1 MRLVRAAMPSLIL
14 RSVPTRDAR
23 RRALTA
29 LAVLPL
35 AACMTRRR
43 DPLADI
49 RVLLAPSG
57 KLHVGLVTGSPLSI
71 LADPILPDP
80 RGIGYEMGRALAHR
94 LEVPMAPVLM
104 PRPSEVLTAL
114 REQRVD
120 VAFPALPAER
130 MTDLAFTSAFM
141 QVDLGYLVVAGV
153 RTKYAN
159 DMDRAGLRIGVSMG
173 GTAQKLLA
181 AALRDASVVP
191 VSSATS
197 AAAMLASG
205 RIDAFAA
212 DKPGLARMAE
222 SLPGPRVLEGRW
234 GVERIAA
241 AIHASREAGL
251 AYVQKFVTEA
261 ERDGL
266 VERAAQEAGLRGLVA
281 PNMR

>member
-1 MRLVRAAMPSLIL
+1 MPPIAH
-14 RSVPTRDAR
+14 RSVAPRPAR
-23 RRALTA
+23 RRALAA
-29 LAVLPL
+29 LAALPL

-57 KLHVGLVTGSPLSI
+57 RLHVGLVSGSPLSI
-71 LADPILPDP
+71 LGDPILPDP
-80 RGIGYEMGRALAHR
+80 RGVGYEMGRALAHR
-94 LEVPMAPVLM
+94 LEVPMAPVLL
-104 PRPSEVLTAL
+104 PRAAEVMTAL

-120 VAFPALPAER
+120 VAFPALPSER

-153 RTKYAN
+153 RTKYVN
-159 DMDRAGLRIGVSMG
+159 DMDRAGLRIGVTTG

-191 VSSATS
+191 VANAGS

-205 RIDAFAA
+205 RIDAYAS
-212 DKPGLARMAE
+212 DKPALQRLAE
-222 SLPGPRVLEGRW
+222 SLPGTRILDGRW

-251 AYVQKFVTEA
+251 AFVQKFVTEA

-266 VERAAQEAGLRGLVA
+266 VERAAHEAGMRGLVP
-281 PNMR
+281 PNIR